1 MNLSATQATQRAAGA
16 MLRTLASFWSLYVL
30 GPWDAV
36 AVRLGARSSYA
47 LRAQRR
53 EAIRLLVD
61 LDTERTRIALHIQQI
76 DAALA
81 AHHDGERDAA
91 LRRINH
97 GG

>member
-1 MNLSATQATQRAAGA
+1 MNSSTSQALRRAAVA
-16 MLRTLASFWSLYVL
+16 LLRTLASFWSLYVL
-30 GPWDAV
+30 GPWDAI
-36 AVRLGARSSYA
+36 AVRLGSRSSYA

-61 LDTERTRIALHIQQI
+61 LDAERSRIALHIQQI

-81 AHHDGERDAA
+81 AHHDEERDAA